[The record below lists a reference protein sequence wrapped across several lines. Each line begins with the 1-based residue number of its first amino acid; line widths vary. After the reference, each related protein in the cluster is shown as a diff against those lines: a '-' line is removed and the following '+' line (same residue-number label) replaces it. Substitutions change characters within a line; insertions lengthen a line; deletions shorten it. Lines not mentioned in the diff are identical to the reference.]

1 MTEEKEMV
9 LTEFASQFHRLL
21 SNKIT
26 VFTFQ
31 DQLSKSNR
39 DLNTNY
45 YLSLHKNL
53 VQKEPGVIRKILKS
67 SLDGFKPNF
76 FFSLPHFY
84 FAVGGTNCLKL
95 CPYSIVTTDQCN
107 CYQWKK
113 YKENEHLI

>member
-76 FFSLPHFY
+76 FFLSSTLLFCSGRHKLSKVVSLLHSDNRSMQLLPMEK
-84 FAVGGTNCLKL
+84 V
-95 CPYSIVTTDQCN
+95 
-107 CYQWKK
+107 
-113 YKENEHLI
+113 